1 MSLLLCK
8 IIVKSADI
16 GHPARSN
23 ASHMEWSR
31 RACEEFWSQGDR
43 MKEEGIPFQP
53 KDAMFDRALTN
64 GLPGGQIGFICAL
77 VVPLYTVLAMIVG
90 PSNVREHFENLRYN
104 VSTWKK
110 YVDMKDGGGKQALE
124 KMAAMRKDIEDA
136 DDKII
141 EQRNSVVSS
150 MGGASIS
157 SIVEVDEEVS
167 EGE

>member
-1 MSLLLCK
+1 
-8 IIVKSADI
+8 
-16 GHPARSN
+16 
-23 ASHMEWSR
+23 
-31 RACEEFWSQGDR
+31 
-43 MKEEGIPFQP
+43 
-53 KDAMFDRALTN
+53 
-64 GLPGGQIGFICAL
+64 
-77 VVPLYTVLAMIVG
+77 MIVG